1 MRKAET
7 KPPQVCLAY
16 HQVAQRILLEIRL
29 AQAEQI
35 DDLVVRLRQN
45 VVSSYKR
52 CCMFNSS
59 QLMSDAL
66 QRSLVHRCHAAAI

>member
-1 MRKAET
+1 MKGFGAICDKIPGICLMRKAET
-7 KPPQVCLAY
+7 KPPQVRLAY

-45 VVSSYKR
+45 VVSSY
-52 CCMFNSS
+52 
-59 QLMSDAL
+59 SDVA
-66 QRSLVHRCHAAAI
+66 C